1 MMICQIR
8 MRKIYCKECGKYLFT
23 EKRFLEFGGVALCP
37 QCVEKY
43 KFFVVA
49 VDYTDPRHPGS
60 LRCPYNYFV
69 ISQQYELG
77 RTVYYGS
84 LAECL
89 AFCERENNRPVYSI
103 DFSGRIV

>member
-1 MMICQIR
+1 

-49 VDYTDPRHPGS
+49 VDHSDPRHPGS
-60 LRCPYNYFV
+60 LRCPITTLSYRNNT
-69 ISQQYELG
+69 SQ
-77 RTVYYGS
+77 
-84 LAECL
+84 AEQ
-89 AFCERENNRPVYSI
+89 
-103 DFSGRIV
+103 